1 MNPPWQSARPK
12 PPARGLAWL
21 ALLLVI
27 VVGLSGA
34 WVAREGYHRE
44 QALAKRLSTLDSTVG
59 REQSD
64 LQQMEARARD
74 EWRSALEKLA
84 SATRAETDA
93 LTRRIEARE
102 AAVSQLQD
110 ELGRFSVS
118 DRNSWLLS
126 ETDHLLRLANQRLVM
141 ARDPAASLALLQ
153 GADDV
158 LQEIDDPTLHTVRAA
173 IAADMAALRA
183 VPKIDVEGLYLR
195 LSALVEQAGQLV
207 IFDMPRQPDRAK
219 PAPAEEWRG
228 RLRQGYEAAL
238 ARLSEYLLIRRRD
251 VPVQALMDP
260 QWEGLVRQNLRMLL
274 EQAQV
279 ALLSGNQALY
289 TASLERAQ
297 HWVGQF
303 LQSDEAAATAL
314 SAELT
319 RMAGAN
325 CGADTARSLPF
336 PAGHGSGNEP
346 ARAVSGRAIADAPI
360 IRFYTARF
368 AVGRGPGGCN
378 RNRSRLC
385 PAGLRQLHV

>member
-1 MNPPWQSARPK
+1 MTDQDVK
-12 PPARGLAWL
+12 EQPPAADTRQGEPIVSERPAKAPGRGLAWL

-34 WVAREGYHRE
+34 WVAREGYDRE
-44 QALAKRLSTLDSTVG
+44 QALIKRLSTLDSTVG

-84 SATRAETDA
+84 STTRAETDA

-110 ELGRFSVS
+110 ELGRFSAS

-141 ARDPAASLALLQ
+141 ARDPTASLALLQ

-158 LQEIDDPTLHTVRAA
+158 LREIDDPTLHTVRAA

-219 PAPAEEWRG
+219 PVPAEEWRG

-260 QWEGLVRQNLRMLL
+260 QWEGLVRRNLRMLL

-319 RMAGAN
+319 RMAGQTVVQTLP
-325 CGADTARSLPF
+325 DVSRSL
-336 PAGHGSGNEP
+336 
-346 ARAVSGRAIADAPI
+346 RAMEAAINQRAQSQ
-360 IRFYTARF
+360 
-368 AVGRGPGGCN
+368 GG
-378 RNRSRLC
+378 
-385 PAGLRQLHV
+385 Q